1 MRKMTDP
8 ISEWTLK
15 ECINALK
22 RMDADLLEYGYAIYI
37 ADRIHELTRWIP
49 VSERM
54 PTKDDALNGQVL
66 VKEENWTTDHA
77 YSIAYYKNI
86 EPDVPERQPSEWYVT
101 YWQRITPPEDKP

>member
-1 MRKMTDP
+1 MKE
-8 ISEWTLK
+8 ISEYTLK
-15 ECINALK
+15 EC
-22 RMDADLLEYGYAIYI
+22 LEEIEMLHGGYGFRDPEKL

-101 YWQRITPPEDKP
+101 YWKRITTPEDK